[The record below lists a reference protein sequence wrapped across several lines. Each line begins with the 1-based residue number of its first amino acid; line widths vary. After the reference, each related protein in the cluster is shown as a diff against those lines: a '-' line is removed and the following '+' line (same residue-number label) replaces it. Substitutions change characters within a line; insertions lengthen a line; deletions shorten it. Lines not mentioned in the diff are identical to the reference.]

1 MMKKVLVSMLFSGS
15 FVGFVAP
22 AMVEAEDVIG
32 VDQADIQING
42 TIGLDNTDP
51 EEAIEES
58 HDNWIN
64 VTLDTA
70 TIFYNVSGRNDI
82 ESPTYTIENKSG
94 RPVDVSIADFAQ
106 TNAESI
112 TEISSLAAGTL
123 TDFATTPVKL
133 FTLAN
138 NEGKLTANGTANNA
152 FSTTFNYA
160 GTVSSTTATK
170 STPTFNLTLQLDA
183 VSWTAAP

>member
-22 AMVEAEDVIG
+22 AMVQAEDVIG

-94 RPVDVSIADFAQ
+94 RPVDVS
-106 TNAESI
+106 
-112 TEISSLAAGTL
+112 
-123 TDFATTPVKL
+123 
-133 FTLAN
+133 
-138 NEGKLTANGTANNA
+138 
-152 FSTTFNYA
+152 
-160 GTVSSTTATK
+160 
-170 STPTFNLTLQLDA
+170 
-183 VSWTAAP
+183 

>member
-1 MMKKVLVSMLFSGS
+1 
-15 FVGFVAP
+15 
-22 AMVEAEDVIG
+22 
-32 VDQADIQING
+32 
-42 TIGLDNTDP
+42 
-51 EEAIEES
+51 EES

-112 TEISSLAAGTL
+112 TEISSLNLVSPAATNTSL
-123 TDFATTPVKL
+123 IA
-133 FTLAN
+133 
-138 NEGKLTANGTANNA
+138 
-152 FSTTFNYA
+152 
-160 GTVSSTTATK
+160 
-170 STPTFNLTLQLDA
+170 
-183 VSWTAAP
+183 

>member
-22 AMVEAEDVIG
+22 AMVQAEDVIG

-82 ESPTYTIENKSG
+82 ESPTYNIENKSG

-112 TEISSLAAGTL
+112 TEISSLNLVSPAKNEHFLDRRRNTHRFCDDTSQTL
-123 TDFATTPVKL
+123 YISK
-133 FTLAN
+133 
-138 NEGKLTANGTANNA
+138 
-152 FSTTFNYA
+152 
-160 GTVSSTTATK
+160 
-170 STPTFNLTLQLDA
+170 Q
-183 VSWTAAP
+183 

>member
-22 AMVEAEDVIG
+22 AMVQAEDVIG

-82 ESPTYTIENKSG
+82 ESPTYMLEQYLLPQQP
-94 RPVDVSIADFAQ
+94 RVHQRSI
-106 TNAESI
+106 
-112 TEISSLAAGTL
+112 
-123 TDFATTPVKL
+123 
-133 FTLAN
+133 
-138 NEGKLTANGTANNA
+138 
-152 FSTTFNYA
+152 
-160 GTVSSTTATK
+160 
-170 STPTFNLTLQLDA
+170 
-183 VSWTAAP
+183 